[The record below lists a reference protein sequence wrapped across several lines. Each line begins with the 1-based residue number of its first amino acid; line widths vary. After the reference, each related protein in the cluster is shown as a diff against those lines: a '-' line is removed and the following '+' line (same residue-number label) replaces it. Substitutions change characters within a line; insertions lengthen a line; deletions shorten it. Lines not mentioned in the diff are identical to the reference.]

1 MISMGDENKCFP
13 GEDPKKGFGG
23 EGFSIFLDESEMLT
37 FMEEGDFSSS
47 RDLEHFNAVSSG
59 FEKKLS
65 DGGGFSLLALSAGEK
80 RISRDFTVLQ
90 VAHNLAK
97 HGKKVLIVDCDFLAP
112 GLSGLIRNIEDHG
125 FLDLLLY
132 GSSLKSVTQ
141 ATGIDNVN
149 VTGPGSF
156 PVSRTIPFAL
166 KEFSKVR
173 EFLTGKADVIIYC
186 STLYAEDEAIN
197 PLIGMTDSIL
207 LCCRV
212 DDLEEGGLEKR
223 IFDTGEH
230 ASKVDL
236 ICFCSRMGDQAAKED
251 EMEIA
256 SVDTD
261 TEEDD
266 EDILDLDPES
276 EIPESIDDDEDPE
289 PEYLEK
295 SEEIDSMRKG
305 SRNRISLLRLLA
317 IGIPAVIVAFVIWW
331 IMLERSSQEQEGTG
345 KMTELVQKQQ
355 DAREMASRSG
365 AQDSTEDDLERVT
378 GTEQGQVVEDVT
390 SDGAE
395 STSGQGVG
403 DVETG
408 LKETV
413 DEVVDEEPAPE
424 IRTLAPE
431 GSYYAVHVAS
441 FKDIARA
448 GAETDYLEDNGY
460 EVSVKEVD
468 VKGAVWYRV
477 YVGEFENREE
487 AEAIRVQLGELR
499 RIAYTRV
506 VPLKY

>member
-1 MISMGDENKCFP
+1 MGDESKCFP

-47 RDLEHFNAVSSG
+47 RDLEHFSAISSG
-59 FEKKLS
+59 FEKKLK
-65 DGGGFSLLALSAGEK
+65 DGGGFSLLALSASGE

-132 GSSLKSVTQ
+132 GSSLKSVLQT
-141 ATGIDNVN
+141 TGIDNVN

-173 EFLTGKADVIIYC
+173 DFLAGKADVVIYC

-197 PLIGMTDSIL
+197 PLLGMADSIL
-207 LCCRV
+207 LCCRI

-223 IFDTGEH
+223 ISDTGEY

-236 ICFCSRMGDQAAKED
+236 ICFCSRMGDSVAEEVPETTSTVPDIED
-251 EMEIA
+251 EG
-256 SVDTD
+256 
-261 TEEDD
+261 

-276 EIPESIDDDEDPE
+276 EIPETIEEDKDLE
-289 PEYLEK
+289 PAFLEK
-295 SEEIDSMRKG
+295 SEEIDSMRKRG
-305 SRNRISLLRLLA
+305 RGGISLPRVLA
-317 IGIPAVIVAFVIWW
+317 IGIPAVVVAFVVWW
-331 IMLERSSQEQEGTG
+331 VMLERSTQEQEGAG

-355 DAREMASRSG
+355 DVREMAARTG
-365 AQDSTEDDLERVT
+365 GLDSAEAGLVEGT
-378 GTEQGQVVEDVT
+378 GTEQDLAVEDNAGEET
-390 SDGAE
+390 EGTA
-395 STSGQGVG
+395 GQ
-403 DVETG
+403 ETG
-408 LKETV
+408 DLET
-413 DEVVDEEPAPE
+413 ELEGTGENVVDEEPVPE
-424 IRTLAPE
+424 IRTPAPA
-431 GSYYAVHVAS
+431 GSYYTIHVAS
-441 FKDIARA
+441 FKDVSRA
-448 GAETDYLEDNGY
+448 GTETDYLEDNGY

-468 VKGAVWYRV
+468 VKGGSWYRV
-477 YVGEFENREE
+477 YVGEFDNREE

-506 VPLKY
+506 VTLKY